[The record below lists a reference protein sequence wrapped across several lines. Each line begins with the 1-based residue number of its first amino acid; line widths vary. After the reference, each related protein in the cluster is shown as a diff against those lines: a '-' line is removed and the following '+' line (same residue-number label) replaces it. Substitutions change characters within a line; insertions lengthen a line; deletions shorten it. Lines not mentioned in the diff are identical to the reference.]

1 MIKKLKLQKNS
12 LPGSKKIKTGIVIAV
27 VLLLILAGVAGWYFL
42 AYKPAQILGEVKR
55 KEAQQLANDIKKVE
69 AFYLKTLSGG
79 SISGFTKLA
88 GEIVQSYGQLSAVNY
103 VNEAF
108 TCSAE
113 NCSFS
118 YQLNTN
124 GVFNIAQKV
133 FFGEIY
139 TANFSEKSI
148 DFTGIKSGMDNNPL
162 LTAYKKKEKISP
174 PPCGDL
180 LNYIYSY
187 NSVVASDEALK
198 IVSPPGSEVFSLEE
212 KLAKTGK
219 LKYYGI
225 NSIQW
230 ELKLPEL
237 NSNYTAIL
245 HTASILEKQ
254 AYKDDFIIKK
264 IDNIKDKKIT
274 GVMICKSGK

>member
-12 LPGSKKIKTGIVIAV
+12 LPGSKNIKTGIVIAV

-133 FFGEIY
+133 FFGESY

-187 NSVVASDEALK
+187 NSVAASDEALK

>member
-12 LPGSKKIKTGIVIAV
+12 LPGSKNIKTGIVIAV

-187 NSVVASDEALK
+187 NSVAASDEALK

>member
-12 LPGSKKIKTGIVIAV
+12 LPGSKNIKTGIVIAV

-108 TCSAE
+108 TCSAK

-162 LTAYKKKEKISP
+162 LTAYNKKEKISP

-187 NSVVASDEALK
+187 NSVAASDEALK

-254 AYKDDFIIKK
+254 AYKDDFIINK